1 MKKKIASAKS
11 QIKMLH
17 EGCTLP
23 CIQNK
28 QTNKTKQIKEK
39 KEHCYSFLPQM
50 LVLTEL
56 PQPVSL
62 TYGSPLKHLTGER
75 ESCYM
80 YKCTGL

>member
-1 MKKKIASAKS
+1 MKWNEKKIASAKS

-39 KEHCYSFLPQM
+39 RSTATPSFP
-50 LVLTEL
+50 
-56 PQPVSL
+56 
-62 TYGSPLKHLTGER
+62 
-75 ESCYM
+75 
-80 YKCTGL
+80 KC